1 MKNTK
6 SSLKF
11 IFSRRFISGI
21 ILIALVI
28 LTFLAFGNKLT
39 NSGSITKKPPVDH
52 TKLPTETNIINA
64 GSHSFDTIVSGGL
77 VLVDFWADWCP
88 PCRLQ
93 NPILEDLASDE
104 NFQASIVKVN
114 VDYSR
119 DLAARF
125 NVRNIPTLILFK
137 DGEPVERLVGLQQKE
152 NLESIIYKHL

>member
-1 MKNTK
+1 MENTGRRLRIK
-6 SSLKF
+6 L
-11 IFSRRFISGI
+11 SRGFLSGI
-21 ILIALVI
+21 ILIALAIVLFI
-28 LTFLAFGNKLT
+28 AFGNMST
-39 NSGSITKKPPVDH
+39 NSDNNTKKPTVDH
-52 TKLPTETNIINA
+52 TKLPKESNLIHA
-64 GSHSFDTIVSGGL
+64 EKHSFDKIVSEGL

-93 NPILEDLASDE
+93 NPILEELASDE

-114 VDYSR
+114 VDYNR